1 MPHIL
6 GIDTQVH
13 LVLSLFRPFYLPVVG
28 ATTRDIILQ
37 HVHDIKPE
45 TATSDIDD
53 DVELCKASQDYTSYG
68 VYWKVFVQLKKLC
81 PRFFPYRD

>member
-1 MPHIL
+1 MLCGTVGNRVPACQSCIALRLILPHIL

-13 LVLSLFRPFYLPVVG
+13 QVFSLFRPFYLPVVG

-37 HVHDIKPE
+37 HEHDIKPE

-53 DVELCKASQDYTSYG
+53 DVGLCK
-68 VYWKVFVQLKKLC
+68 
-81 PRFFPYRD
+81 